1 MDTDSFIIH
10 VKTENVYEDIPDD
23 VEKRFNTSNYKVNRQ
38 LPTGKNKNV
47 TRLMKG
53 ELGGKIMR
61 KFVGVITKTYSYSI
75 DDDSEYKKAKGTKE
89 CIIKRKIKFENYEN
103 SFETTQ
109 LDNKKK
115 CLGKKN

>member
-10 VKTENVYEDIPDD
+10 IETENVYEDIADN
-23 VEKRFNTSNYKVNRQ
+23 VEKRFDTSNYKVNRP

-47 TRLMKG
+47 IGLMKG
-53 ELGGKIMR
+53 ELGGKIMT
-61 KFVGVITKTYSYSI
+61 KFVGLIPKTYSYSI
-75 DDDSEYKKAKGTKE
+75 DDDSEYKKAKGTKV

-103 SFETTQ
+103 SSETTQ

-115 CLGKKN
+115 YLGKKN